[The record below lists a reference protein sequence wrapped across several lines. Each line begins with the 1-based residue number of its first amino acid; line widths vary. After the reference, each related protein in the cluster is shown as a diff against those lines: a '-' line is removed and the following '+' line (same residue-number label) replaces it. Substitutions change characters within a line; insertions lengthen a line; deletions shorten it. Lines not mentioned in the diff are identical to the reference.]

1 MARSYARPAIAAF
14 VSAATV
20 LTAQAAMAET
30 EFLVRIWNAG
40 EENGMTLEDGSKQTP
55 LLSWGAFAVHKQP
68 NALFTP
74 GQPAGDTGLEQL
86 AEDGAI
92 NAMVEWLAG
101 RSDLV
106 DSGEIKA
113 RPVNGQPAIYPGGLF
128 RAKFTANPGDKF
140 SFAVMLEQSNDGFY
154 APGPEGI
161 ELFDADGNPIS
172 GDVTG
177 QVLFW
182 DAGTE
187 VNQAPGLGPD
197 TGINEKDFNQG
208 ETENGVVHLMDD
220 GFTYPPIEQVIKV
233 SIKPR

>member
-1 MARSYARPAIAAF
+1 MTNTYARPAIAA
-14 VSAATV
+14 VIG
-20 LTAQAAMAET
+20 AAMVLAANPAAAET

-40 EENGMTLEDGSKQTP
+40 EENSMTLEDGSTQTP
-55 LLSWGAFAVHKQP
+55 LLSWGAFAVHTAP

-74 GQPAGDTGLEQL
+74 GQPAGNTGLEQL

-92 NAMVEWLAG
+92 NQMVEWLAG
-101 RSDLV
+101 QSHLV

-128 RAKFTANPGDKF
+128 RAKFKANPGDKF
-140 SFAVMLEQSNDGFY
+140 SFAVMLEQSNDAFY

-161 ELFDADGNPIS
+161 DLFDADGNPIS
-172 GDVTG
+172 GEVTA
-177 QVLFW
+177 QIMLW

-197 TGINEKDFNQG
+197 TGINEQAFDQG
-208 ETENGVVHLMDD
+208 ETEGGVVRLLND
-220 GFTYPPIEQVIKV
+220 GYTYPPINAIIKV